1 MSRVSK
7 GSIALKN
14 NDTCKERV
22 AEWLKAADCKFVD
35 IFYAGSN
42 PASLKKVGKSV
53 T

>member
-1 MSRVSK
+1 MSILTK
-7 GSIALKN
+7 ESIALKY

-42 PASLKKVGKSV
+42 PASLKKK
-53 T
+53 